1 MIRLNSNETS
11 GFDFTETTYE
21 VQRKLEER
29 LRNIGRGKYGR
40 IFKMARKPTM
50 EEYVRV
56 VKMVSLGL
64 FLIGALGFALYW
76 LFTYFPSVSAGIF
89 G

>member
-1 MIRLNSNETS
+1 MDNRNSS
-11 GFDFTETTYE
+11 FDFTETTYD

-29 LRNIGRGKYGR
+29 FRNIGKGKYGR
-40 IFKMARKPTM
+40 IFKMAKKPTM

-56 VKMVSLGL
+56 VKLVALGL
-64 FLIGALGFALYW
+64 ILIGALGFLLYW
-76 LFTYFPSVSAGIF
+76 LWTYFPAYVPGIF

>member
-1 MIRLNSNETS
+1 MNNSISN
-11 GFDFTETTYE
+11 FDFTETTYD
-21 VQRKLEER
+21 VQRKLEEKI
-29 LRNIGRGKYGR
+29 RNIGKGKYGR

-56 VKMVSLGL
+56 VKMVSIGL

-76 LFTYFPSVSAGIF
+76 LFTYFPSVTAGIF